1 MAIEKDP
8 ESSNDRPKKA
18 SRPRLRPKNIL
29 VPLDM
34 SPESIKALKYAVPF
48 AEQFGAKLRT
58 LFVVELSP
66 LVSITGMDYV
76 GLTISEQE
84 IVKRVMTRLAAIV
97 DLHHTEKL
105 AIEAEVRTG
114 KPVDEIVRYA
124 AETDTD
130 LIVLSTHG
138 HSGMKRMM
146 LGSVT
151 EKVVRHAPCPVLVLR
166 DKERDFV

>member
-1 MAIEKDP
+1 MAHSKDP
-8 ESSNDRPKKA
+8 NAGESPVKKT

-76 GLTISEQE
+76 GLTVSEQE
-84 IVKRVMTRLAAIV
+84 IVKRVMIRLADIV

-105 AIEAEVRTG
+105 GIEAEVRTG
-114 KPVDEIVRYA
+114 KPVEEIVKYA
-124 AETDTD
+124 IETDTD
-130 LIVLSTHG
+130 LVILSTHG
-138 HSGMKRMM
+138 HSGMKRML

-166 DKERDFV
+166 DKEKDFV